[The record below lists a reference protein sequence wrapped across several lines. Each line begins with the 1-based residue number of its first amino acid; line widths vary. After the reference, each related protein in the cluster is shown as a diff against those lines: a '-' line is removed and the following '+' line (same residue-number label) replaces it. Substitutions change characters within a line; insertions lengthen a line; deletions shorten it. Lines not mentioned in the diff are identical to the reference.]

1 MEGRPDRVR
10 MQGAE
15 PDEFEAFCRRYG
27 VSDVVLLC
35 IGRAFDAQSGY
46 VDWGVADG
54 VQPLGVLLALIE
66 RGFDP
71 EERRHQPRSLPCTLV
86 AELNVERDQIEEWRT
101 SYLSKL
107 ERGSEKVALVPSRE
121 LGLVMSAARRLS
133 DNLSHGESVAARHVL
148 GALLEYFEN
157 FADREEPG
165 LEETTIDIRKLR
177 SALQKHLE
185 FFQAAEP
192 AASWNAELK
201 SILAKRGTFAIGG
214 ELHTSREAGNNER
227 CLNVDDYADALA
239 ELFSRADDGEFC
251 FAVYGHWGR
260 GKTFLMR
267 CTKEAL
273 AKLRAGYLVIDF
285 KAWKYPTAPE
295 VWVHLYE
302 TFANEAFERPWW
314 LSVPNAIRT
323 SIAHRGTGAL
333 LRAYALFA
341 IGLVPFFSR
350 LEFAGNVLNAI
361 FLVFGVTGL
370 IWLWT
375 VVHGIQKTATR
386 LTRQY
391 ITPTRHNEKL
401 GLQATIGCDLR
412 ALLIGLIPK
421 ASFGMAPILTYW
433 AITFV
438 ALLGTWLRLTELGS
452 SGVLKSALG
461 PNVVNWSWWGATAFD
476 ALLLFAAIIVLNW
489 IQGGGSRPKRV
500 LLVVDDLD
508 RCKPEHLL
516 SVMESIKLLIE
527 DQEISSRVQVAMLVE
542 EEILKHAIYDKYKLL
557 TDQKNADV
565 LKTTYTADRLMRE
578 NCEKLFTASLRL
590 PQLSKNDLRN
600 VISSFAGRGRFVQK
614 YRETVLDYLGVLKN
628 RSNDKPSTEVPSGRT
643 ERTYI
648 TKMGPHAVEYEV
660 EGPRKTIFRPATPQ
674 EIRDQQ
680 RRLDEFSDRARPVI
694 SKVEDALKEVDALL
708 PIAAPIRAKDRDTLL
723 TASKQVLE
731 DIEADAVLA
740 VLADDS
746 IMLRDSLGPRSIRAF
761 LFRYQFARLLLAKLG
776 MHWDPITL
784 ARELAEQ
791 VLTDNSGRA
800 DKIPLPVSAEEAD
813 DEKLR
818 RIIQQ
823 VC

>member
-1 MEGRPDRVR
+1 

-15 PDEFEAFCRRYG
+15 ADEFEAFCRRYG
-27 VSDVVLLC
+27 VSDAVLLC

-54 VQPLGVLLALIE
+54 VQPLGVLMALIE

-71 EERRHQPRSLPCTLV
+71 EERDRQARSLPCMLV
-86 AELNVERDQIEEWRT
+86 AELNVEKDQIEEWRT
-101 SYLSKL
+101 SYLSRLK
-107 ERGSEKVALVPSRE
+107 RGSEKSALVPSRE
-121 LGLVMSAARRLS
+121 LVLVMSAARRLS
-133 DNLSHGESVAARHVL
+133 DSLSRGESVAARHVL

-157 FADREEPG
+157 FADRKEPG
-165 LEETTIDIRKLR
+165 LDETPINIQKLR

-185 FFQAAEP
+185 LFQATEP
-192 AASWNAELK
+192 VATWNAELK
-201 SILAKRGTFAIGG
+201 SLLAERGTFVIGG
-214 ELHTSREAGNNER
+214 GLHISREARNDER
-227 CLNVDDYADALA
+227 CLDVDDYADALA

-273 AKLRAGYLVIDF
+273 AKLRAGYLVINF

-302 TFANEAFERPWW
+302 TFAKEAFEGPWW
-314 LSVPNAIRT
+314 LSIPNAIRT
-323 SIAHRGTGAL
+323 SIANRGTGGL

-361 FLVFGVTGL
+361 FLVFGLTGL

-375 VVHGIQKTATR
+375 VVHGVQKTTSR
-386 LTRQY
+386 LTKQY

-401 GLQATIGCDLR
+401 GLQATIGDDLR
-412 ALLIGLIPK
+412 ALLIGIMPK
-421 ASFGMAPILTYW
+421 ASFGMAPTLTYW

-438 ALLGTWLRLTELGS
+438 ALLGTWLRLAELGS
-452 SGVLKSALG
+452 SEVLKSALG
-461 PNVVNWSWWGATAFD
+461 ANVVSWSWWGATAFD
-476 ALLLFAAIIVLNW
+476 ALLLCAAIVVFNW
-489 IQGGGSRPKRV
+489 IQGGGPRPRRV

-527 DQEISSRVQVAMLVE
+527 DPEISSRVQVAMLVE
-542 EEILKHAIYDKYKLL
+542 EEILKHAIYDKYKSL

-590 PQLSKNDLRN
+590 PQLSKSDLKN
-600 VISSFAGRGRFVQK
+600 VISSFAGRGRFIQK
-614 YRETVLDYLGVLKN
+614 YREAVFDYLGVLKD

-643 ERTYI
+643 EPTYI

-660 EGPRKTIFRPATPQ
+660 EGPRKTIFRPATPP
-674 EIRDQQ
+674 ETRDQQ
-680 RRLDEFSDRARPVI
+680 KRLDEFSDRAKPVI
-694 SKVEDALKEVDALL
+694 SKVEDVLKEMDALL
-708 PIAAPIRAKDRDTLL
+708 PIAAPIRAKDRDALR

-731 DIEADAVLA
+731 DIEADAVLG
-740 VLADDS
+740 VLANNS
-746 IMLRDSLGPRSIRAF
+746 ITLRGSLGPRSIRAF
-761 LFRYQFARLLLAKLG
+761 LFRYQFARLLLTKLG
-776 MHWDPITL
+776 MRWDPTTL
-784 ARELAEQ
+784 AQELAEQ
-791 VLTDNSGRA
+791 VLTENSGKA
-800 DKIPLPVSAEEAD
+800 DGIPLPVSGEETD

-818 RIIQQ
+818 RIVQQ